1 MNNLSA
7 RWCRDV
13 SDLTAG
19 GTVGQEML
27 HTHKETEKFEY
38 FMTSYKPVKGH
49 TSIFFPHCYAN
60 VLSSRSQIYK
70 DVLLSKT
77 KITLKMF
84 PWDKFL

>member
-7 RWCRDV
+7 RWCGDV

-27 HTHKETEKFEY
+27 HTHIHKETEKFEY

-49 TSIFFPHCYAN
+49 TSIFFHIVMLMYYYLDPRY
-60 VLSSRSQIYK
+60 I
-70 DVLLSKT
+70 
-77 KITLKMF
+77 KMF
-84 PWDKFL
+84 YYPKEK